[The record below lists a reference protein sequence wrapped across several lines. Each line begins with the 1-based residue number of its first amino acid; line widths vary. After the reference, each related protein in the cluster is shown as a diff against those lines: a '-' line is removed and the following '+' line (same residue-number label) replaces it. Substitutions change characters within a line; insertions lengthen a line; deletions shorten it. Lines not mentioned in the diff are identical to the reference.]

1 MIKAVLSLIALAA
14 PLVAGILNH
23 EPRRI
28 EMMMPVRAAF
38 VQYNRFLVRVNII

>member
-1 MIKAVLSLIALAA
+1 MFKAALSLLVVAA

-28 EMMMPVRAAF
+28 EMMMPVSAAS
-38 VQYNRFLVRVNII
+38 LA